1 MYACF
6 WNSVALEDWPRNDF
20 WSCSCFFGT
29 EYSCALV
36 PPLRVLPPPP
46 FACPPRRLVV
56 GRGVLGSTAA
66 SAATVCPTPCF
77 AFANARITWED
88 LHDKCTAQ
96 CPMTL
101 GGRPGRFEA
110 RLERKFALPF
120 GAMEQKPARQQ
131 SGMQNLPIEFNLRE
145 AVDAPSGSSMVAD
158 LAGRS
163 GPRRLTR
170 NAKNQTMRVAAR
182 TMAWTR
188 MKLGWP

>member
-1 MYACF
+1 MPASGTGRGGARNLHACF
-6 WNSVALEDWPRNDF
+6 WNSVSLEVGLGRIAGLVLDF
-20 WSCSCFFGT
+20 GM

-110 RLERKFALPF
+110 RLERKFALLRTW
-120 GAMEQKPARQQ
+120 ERKPARQQ
-131 SGMQNLPIEFNLRE
+131 PGMQNLPIEFNLRE
-145 AVDAPSGSSMVAD
+145 AVDAPRGSSMVAD

-163 GPRRLTR
+163 GPRRLPR
-170 NAKNQTMRVAAR
+170 NYITQMLKHI
-182 TMAWTR
+182 
-188 MKLGWP
+188 K